1 MPRRS
6 IRRRLILAAAIWI
19 ALGVGLAGLVLSA
32 VFHTHLDAQ
41 VREELA
47 VHLDEL
53 QGLTVIEEGGR
64 PKLTRPL
71 SDPRYDQKLSG
82 YYWEIVNGGDIVSR
96 SASLS
101 QGSIVTP
108 ADTVED
114 GKLHFHEITGPTG
127 ELLLAEK
134 IYRRPDGQL
143 KFLISTDKRHIAS
156 VMGAFNTTLGSAM
169 AAFGIA
175 MTLAASLLIA
185 HALRPLALLRDEL
198 TRIRGGAA
206 KRLGSQHPEEVL
218 PLVQDLNAMIEAS
231 SNSLEKARAQAGNI
245 AHGLKTPLAV
255 LTDEA
260 HALERSGHGKSAAT
274 ILEQS
279 LRMQRH
285 IDYQLARARAAGN
298 RTVPGTIMA
307 VKPAIETVV
316 SALTRL
322 HRARNIRVDHNI
334 DSALRVACDS
344 RDFNEIIANLIDNAC
359 KHAATRVSIVSE
371 PAPRDGQVFIVV
383 EDDGPGLPPE
393 ARDVVF
399 NIGERWDSQAQ
410 GTGLGLPIARD
421 LAQLYGGSIEL
432 QSSALGGLR
441 ALLLMPG
448 DHHNSQSSRGRLE

>member
-1 MPRRS
+1 MSGGS
-6 IRRRLILAAAIWI
+6 IRRRLVLAAAVWI

-32 VFHTHLDAQ
+32 VFHKHLDAQ

-53 QGLTVIEEGGR
+53 EGLTVVEDGVR

-71 SDPRYDQKLSG
+71 SDPRYDRELSG
-82 YYWEIVNGGDIVSR
+82 YYWEIVKGAEIISR

-101 QGSIVTP
+101 DSSIITP
-108 ADTVED
+108 PDTVED
-114 GKLHFHEITGPTG
+114 GKLHFHEIAGPTG
-127 ELLLAEK
+127 EVLLAEK

-143 KFLISTDKRHIAS
+143 KFLISADKRHIAS
-156 VMGAFNTTLGSAM
+156 VMGAFNTTLGTAM

-175 MTLAASLLIA
+175 MTLAASFLIA
-185 HALRPLALLRDEL
+185 HALRPLALLRDDL
-198 TRIRGGAA
+198 TRIRRGAT
-206 KRLGSQHPEEVL
+206 KRLGAEHPEEVL

-231 SNSLEKARAQAGNI
+231 SSSLEKARAQAGNI

-260 HALERSGHGKSAAT
+260 HALERSGNARAAAT

-298 RTVPGTIMA
+298 RAVPGTMTEVRPA
-307 VKPAIETVV
+307 VDAVL
-316 SALTRL
+316 SAMRRL
-322 HRARNIRVDHNI
+322 HAARGIAFEDAVDR
-334 DSALRVACDS
+334 ALRIACDP

-359 KHAATRVSIVSE
+359 KHAAARVTISG
-371 PAPRDGQVFIVV
+371 ATAARDGHVAIAV

-432 QSSALGGLR
+432 QTSALGGVR
-441 ALLLMPG
+441 ALLVMPG
-448 DHHNSQSSRGRLE
+448 DQQGREIP